1 MRLRLPVAPVRF
13 LVFSLAPVLALVCAL
28 ALPLSAVATGTAAPP
43 PPTHT
48 PTATAVPTQ
57 TPRPTYTPQATYTP
71 APSAT
76 ERPTY
81 TVVPSPSPIPQG
93 VSPSDPHKYC
103 TGLLGWCPDISGL
116 FDAAGG
122 AVVGWLF
129 GGVNA
134 LIRSVADLLAGVVR
148 VDQWPSI
155 SGFFAFMLKIGGG
168 IAFGL
173 TILGAVLYQRSLLPG
188 GNPREGA
195 LGLGILQRTLETA
208 VLLGGLGW
216 GIGQLFTIASKLVQQ
231 TNAYSGVVAVDALIS
246 LVKVF
251 ADAGAVFNPIND
263 VMGVV
268 AFVVYLLIILV
279 KFASV
284 AALAWLVVVAPLVMG
299 TWPLGS
305 SIAARWLSSLT
316 SVLLWGV
323 GWAVW
328 LMLAEAVL
336 TDWTMPPLLK
346 PFLVVAL
353 LLFGYGVP
361 RMVDALLGAGMAR
374 LSGASMATDFA
385 IGAAAG
391 AASGAI
397 GPRLQG
403 LLGKVAK
410 L

>member
-1 MRLRLPVAPVRF
+1 MRIPLRLLVAII
-13 LVFSLAPVLALVCAL
+13 APVLALVVVTL
-28 ALPLSAVATGTAAPP
+28 AVPVSAAMAAAPA
-43 PPTHT
+43 PTHT
-48 PTATAVPTQ
+48 PTSVPTS
-57 TPRPTYTPQATYTP
+57 TPYPTYTPAATATER
-71 APSAT
+71 PSAT
-76 ERPTY
+76 AYPTY

-93 VSPSDPHKYC
+93 INPTNHHQYC

-122 AVVGWLF
+122 AVVGWIF

-134 LIRSVADLLAGVVR
+134 LIRSVANLLAGVVR

-168 IAFGL
+168 VA
-173 TILGAVLYQRSLLPG
+173 LGMAIVGAMLYYRSLMPG
-188 GNPREGA
+188 GNPKDGA
-195 LGLGILQRTLETA
+195 LGLGMLTRTLETA
-208 VLLGGLGW
+208 VLLLGLSW
-216 GIGQLFTIASKLVQQ
+216 GIGQLFTVASKLVEQ

-251 ADAGAVFNPIND
+251 TDAGAVFNPIND

-305 SIAARWLSSLT
+305 SIAARWLSSLM

-361 RMVDALLGAGMAR
+361 RMVDALLASGMAR
-374 LSGASMATDFA
+374 LSGATMATDFA

-391 AASGAI
+391 AASGGI
-397 GPRLQG
+397 GQG
-403 LLGKVAK
+403 LGSVGGRL
-410 L
+410 LRTLR

>member
-1 MRLRLPVAPVRF
+1 MRRLPVRL
-13 LVFSLAPVLALVCAL
+13 LVAFIAPVLALVCTL
-28 ALPLSAVATGTAAPP
+28 AVPLSVSAAPP
-43 PPTHT
+43 PTHTPTPT
-48 PTATAVPTQ
+48 PTATAVPTS
-57 TPRPTYTPQATYTP
+57 TPYPTYTPAATATER
-71 APSAT
+71 PSAT
-76 ERPTY
+76 SYPTY
-81 TVVPSPSPIPQG
+81 TVVPSPSPVPQG
-93 VSPSDPHKYC
+93 VNPTNHHQYC
-103 TGLLGWCPDISGL
+103 TGLLGWCPSISGL

-122 AVVGWLF
+122 AVVGWIF

-155 SGFFAFMLKIGGG
+155 SGFFGFMLKIGGG
-168 IAFGL
+168 VALGMA
-173 TILGAVLYQRSLLPG
+173 ILGALLYYRSMMPG
-188 GNPREGA
+188 GNPRDGA
-195 LGLGILQRTLETA
+195 LGLGMLTRTLETA

-216 GIGQLFTIASKLVQQ
+216 GIGQLFTVASKLVEQ

-251 ADAGAVFNPIND
+251 TDAGAVFNPIND

-353 LLFGYGVP
+353 LLFGYSVP
-361 RMVDALLGAGMAR
+361 RLVDALIGASMAR
-374 LSGASMATDFA
+374 LSGATMIPDMALGA
-385 IGAAAG
+385 GAAAG
-391 AASGAI
+391 STFA
-397 GPRLQG
+397 GPRIQA

>member
-1 MRLRLPVAPVRF
+1 MRLPLRLLVAII
-13 LVFSLAPVLALVCAL
+13 APVLALVCTL
-28 ALPLSAVATGTAAPP
+28 AVPLSVSAVV
-43 PPTHT
+43 PTHT
-48 PTATAVPTQ
+48 PTATAVPTS
-57 TPRPTYTPQATYTP
+57 TPYPTYTPVSTATARPT
-71 APSAT
+71 AT
-76 ERPTY
+76 AYPTY

-93 VSPSDPHKYC
+93 VSPTDPHKYC
-103 TGLLGWCPDISGL
+103 TGLFNWCPDISGL

-122 AVVGWLF
+122 AVVGWIF

-134 LIRSVADLLAGVVR
+134 LIRAVADLLAGVVR

-216 GIGQLFTIASKLVQQ
+216 GIGQLFTIASKLVEQ

-251 ADAGAVFNPIND
+251 TDAGAVFNPIND

-336 TDWTMPPLLK
+336 TDWTMPVLLK

-361 RMVDALLGAGMAR
+361 RMVDHLLASGMAR

-391 AASGAI
+391 AASGEVARGARLLTPKI
-397 GPRLQG
+397 GG
-403 LLGKVAK
+403 LFK
-410 L
+410 